1 MECLCIPGISH
12 SYCTVSEDVLER
24 AWWRKCD
31 LEIELARRRLSLKEG
46 LEWRSRKRVDR
57 QMELKCEDFWADQH
71 PDCSKQSL
79 GGGVRFKT
87 EKTKRPVDI
96 GP

>member
-24 AWWRKCD
+24 AGWRKCD
-31 LEIELARRRLSLKEG
+31 LEIELARRLSLKEG
-46 LEWRSRKRVDR
+46 SEWRSRKRVDR

-71 PDCSKQSL
+71 PD
-79 GGGVRFKT
+79 
-87 EKTKRPVDI
+87 
-96 GP
+96 